1 MAQSGKSDNG
11 MRKPSSAEL
20 FVMPRQILSLF
31 AAPSVGRLTY
41 LFPRWLGDKLTAVP
55 GLTPPRVMLMW
66 LLSRTAEPTMGQIAD
81 ALDLT
86 PRAITRLADGLV
98 DEGFVERVADPQD
111 GRVFRLRLTRLG
123 KSQFKLIEPQLH
135 EHFAELFSCLEKQE
149 IRELIRLSEKLS
161 DHMKSGL
168 EG

>member
-1 MAQSGKSDNG
+1 
-11 MRKPSSAEL
+11 
-20 FVMPRQILSLF
+20 
-31 AAPSVGRLTY
+31 
-41 LFPRWLGDKLTAVP
+41 
-55 GLTPPRVMLMW
+55 
-66 LLSRTAEPTMGQIAD
+66 MGQIAD

-98 DEGFVERVADPQD
+98 AEGFVERVADPKD
-111 GRVFRLRLTRLG
+111 GRVFRLRLTRMG
-123 KSQFKLIEPQLH
+123 KSQFKLLEPQLH
-135 EHFAELFSCLEKQE
+135 EQFTELFSCLDKQE